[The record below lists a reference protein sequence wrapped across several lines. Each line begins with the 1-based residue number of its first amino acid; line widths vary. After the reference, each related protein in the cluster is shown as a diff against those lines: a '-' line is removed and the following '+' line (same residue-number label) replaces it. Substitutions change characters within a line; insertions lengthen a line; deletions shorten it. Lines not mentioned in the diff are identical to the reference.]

1 MNRIEAVSGKFSH
14 SLALSI
20 AIYMVSIFPVAS
32 NAQDT
37 RTVTRDG
44 NTGTIQ
50 ALSEKKSNNTI
61 SPSISKI
68 VLYRPLSDRQDNA
81 VSVFVNDMYHASLV
95 GGGATDICLPPELIK
110 LSARLMKVSDGPK
123 DQKEAHATFQL
134 ANGKVQYVKVMQQA
148 QVPVLQ
154 AVSADVAERDMSGIK
169 RQVHTIS
176 RVIGTQD
183 CQAPKGVAQVELKG
197 DNLFQFARADRSG
210 LSSQGLAALDAANG
224 QIQKTY
230 GQIKQI
236 RVIGHADPIGDAASN
251 QLLSEQRARTV
262 LQYLQDNGLTAG
274 SAQAIGMGSSQPVV
288 SCATASDMISCNAP
302 NRRVV
307 IELIGQPR

>member
-1 MNRIEAVSGKFSH
+1 MLPVS
-14 SLALSI
+14 AD
-20 AIYMVSIFPVAS
+20 
-32 NAQDT
+32 AQDT

-50 ALSEKKSNNTI
+50 ALNNKQINNVVAPYT
-61 SPSISKI
+61 SRM

-81 VSVFVNDMYHASLV
+81 ITVFVNNMYHVSLI
-95 GGGATDICLPPELIK
+95 GGGATDICLSPEVIQ

-123 DQKEAHATFQL
+123 DQKEAHAKFQL
-134 ANGKVQYVKVMQQA
+134 ENGKVQYVRVTQEAQA
-148 QVPVLQ
+148 PVLQ
-154 AVSADVAERDMSGIK
+154 AVAADVAEREMQGIK

-176 RVIGTQD
+176 RVIGAQD
-183 CQAPKGVAQVELKG
+183 CQLPKGSAQFELKG
-197 DNLFQFARADRSG
+197 DSLFQFARSDRAG
-210 LSSQGLAALDAANG
+210 LSSQGLTALDDASG

-230 GQIKQI
+230 SQIKQI

-262 LQYLQDNGLTAG
+262 LKYLQDNGLTAQTT
-274 SAQAIGMGSSQPVV
+274 QAIGLGSTQPVV
-288 SCATASDMISCNAP
+288 SCATAADMIACNAP

-307 IELIGQPR
+307 IEILGQPR